1 MGNSNKLSLQTT
13 TRNQNLISNKFCQ
26 RNRNKLI
33 NMKLFAF
40 TIAIT
45 ITLASTQDVQFGGDD
60 EAPVSVETRTDGI
73 SEDDVNSRIF
83 GNIDLNSFAGNVAA
97 AAVGSVVGNVG
108 TNLASNYLSGCSN
121 RGKRSVLMHKLEKRQ
136 AIEAAEKSG
145 NADADPEIQT
155 RLFCPQ
161 DFLSGG
167 GSAGNNGRFCDRCSC
182 RDYDCNRDCRKCVSN
197 NSGYPS
203 GWSSNSGNSGSS
215 GSSWSSN
222 SNTGWSSNSGNYNR
236 PTTSNSI
243 NCNSCSCSS
252 SSSCRRYCSRCQNNN
267 NYYPSS
273 SGSSWNNGGSY
284 NTGWRVAGR
293 TNEDSEATDEVA
305 SDTKFEQK
313 LENVEEAVV
322 FA

>member
-1 MGNSNKLSLQTT
+1 
-13 TRNQNLISNKFCQ
+13 
-26 RNRNKLI
+26 
-33 NMKLFAF
+33 MKLFTF
-40 TIAIT
+40 VIAIT

-60 EAPVSVETRTDGI
+60 EAPVSVETRADGI
-73 SEDDVNSRIF
+73 SEDEVNSRIF

-108 TNLASNYLSGCSN
+108 TNLASNYLSGCNN

-145 NADADPEIQT
+145 NAEAEPEVQT

-161 DFLSGG
+161 DFLNPG
-167 GSAGNNGRFCDRCSC
+167 GSAGNNNYRFCDRCSC
-182 RDYDCNRDCRKCVSN
+182 RDYDCNRDCRKCVIN
-197 NSGYPS
+197 NNNNNGYPS

-222 SNTGWSSNSGNYNR
+222 SNTGWSSNNGNYNR

-252 SSSCRRYCSRCQNNN
+252 SSLCRKYCTSRCQNNN
-267 NYYPSS
+267 NYYQGS

-293 TNEDSEATDEVA
+293 TNEDSEATEEVA

>member
-1 MGNSNKLSLQTT
+1 MG
-13 TRNQNLISNKFCQ
+13 
-26 RNRNKLI
+26 
-33 NMKLFAF
+33 
-40 TIAIT
+40 
-45 ITLASTQDVQFGGDD
+45 
-60 EAPVSVETRTDGI
+60 
-73 SEDDVNSRIF
+73 
-83 GNIDLNSFAGNVAA
+83 
-97 AAVGSVVGNVG
+97 
-108 TNLASNYLSGCSN
+108 
-121 RGKRSVLMHKLEKRQ
+121 
-136 AIEAAEKSG
+136 
-145 NADADPEIQT
+145 
-155 RLFCPQ
+155 LFCPQ

-182 RDYDCNRDCRKCVSN
+182 RDYDCNRDCRKCVIN
-197 NSGYPS
+197 NNGYPS

-222 SNTGWSSNSGNYNR
+222 SNTGWSSSSSSGNYNR
-236 PTTSNSI
+236 PTASNSI

-322 FA
+322 F

>member
-1 MGNSNKLSLQTT
+1 
-13 TRNQNLISNKFCQ
+13 
-26 RNRNKLI
+26 
-33 NMKLFAF
+33 MKLFTF
-40 TIAIT
+40 VIAIT
-45 ITLASTQDVQFGGDD
+45 ITLASSQDIQFSGDD
-60 EAPVSVETRTDGI
+60 EVPVGVETRADGI
-73 SEDDVNSRIF
+73 SEDEVNSRIF

-145 NADADPEIQT
+145 NADAEPEVQT

-161 DFLSGG
+161 DFLNPG
-167 GSAGNNGRFCDRCSC
+167 GSAGNNNYRFCDRCSC
-182 RDYDCNRDCRKCVSN
+182 RDYDCNRDCRKCVN
-197 NSGYPS
+197 NNGYPS
-203 GWSSNSGNSGSS
+203 GWSSNS

-222 SNTGWSSNSGNYNR
+222 SNTGWSSNNGNYNR

-267 NYYPSS
+267 NYYSSS

-293 TNEDSEATDEVA
+293 TNEDSEATDEVEVA
-305 SDTKFEQK
+305 NDTKFEQK
-313 LENVEEAVV
+313 IENVEEAVV

>member
-1 MGNSNKLSLQTT
+1 
-13 TRNQNLISNKFCQ
+13 
-26 RNRNKLI
+26 
-33 NMKLFAF
+33 MKLFTFA
-40 TIAIT
+40 IAIT
-45 ITLASTQDVQFGGDD
+45 ITLASSQDVQFDGDA
-60 EAPVSVETRTDGI
+60 EVPVSVDTRADGI
-73 SEDDVNSRIF
+73 SEEDVNTRIF
-83 GNIDLNSFAGNVAA
+83 GNIDLNSFVGNVAA
-97 AAVGSVVGNVG
+97 SALGTVVGNTG

-145 NADADPEIQT
+145 NANADPEVQT

-182 RDYDCNRDCRKCVSN
+182 RDYDCNRDCRKCVIN
-197 NSGYPS
+197 NNNGYPS

-252 SSSCRRYCSRCQNNN
+252 SSSCRRYCTSRCQNNN

-293 TNEDSEATDEVA
+293 TNEDSEATEEVA

>member
-1 MGNSNKLSLQTT
+1 
-13 TRNQNLISNKFCQ
+13 
-26 RNRNKLI
+26 
-33 NMKLFAF
+33 MKLFTF
-40 TIAIT
+40 VIAIT
-45 ITLASTQDVQFGGDD
+45 ITLASSQDIQFSGDD
-60 EAPVSVETRTDGI
+60 EVPVGVETRADGI
-73 SEDDVNSRIF
+73 SEDEVNSRIF
-83 GNIDLNSFAGNVAA
+83 GSIDLNSFAGNVAA

-145 NADADPEIQT
+145 NADAEPEVQT

-161 DFLSGG
+161 DFLNPG
-167 GSAGNNGRFCDRCSC
+167 GSAGNNNYRFCDRCSC
-182 RDYDCNRDCRKCVSN
+182 RDYDCNRDCRKCVN
-197 NSGYPS
+197 NNGYPS
-203 GWSSNSGNSGSS
+203 GWSSNS

-222 SNTGWSSNSGNYNR
+222 SNTGWSSNNGNYNR

-267 NYYPSS
+267 NYYSSS

-293 TNEDSEATDEVA
+293 TNEDSEATDEVEVA
-305 SDTKFEQK
+305 NDTKFEQK
-313 LENVEEAVV
+313 IENVEEAVV

>member
-1 MGNSNKLSLQTT
+1 MGNSNTFSRQTA
-13 TRNQNLISNKFCQ
+13 TRNQNLFRINFQ
-26 RNRNKLI
+26 RNRNILT
-33 NMKLFAF
+33 NMKLFTF
-40 TIAIT
+40 VIAIT
-45 ITLASTQDVQFGGDD
+45 ITLASSQDVQFSGDD
-60 EAPVSVETRTDGI
+60 EVPVTVETRADGI
-73 SEDDVNSRIF
+73 GEDDVNSRIF

-108 TNLASNYLSGCSN
+108 TNLASNYLNGCSN

-145 NADADPEIQT
+145 NADADPEVQT

-161 DFLSGG
+161 DFLNPG
-167 GSAGNNGRFCDRCSC
+167 GSAGNNNYRYCDRCSC
-182 RDYDCNRDCRKCVSN
+182 RDYDCNRDCRKCVIN
-197 NSGYPS
+197 NNNGYPS

-222 SNTGWSSNSGNYNR
+222 SNTGWSSNSGSNNR
-236 PTTSNSI
+236 PTYSNSI
-243 NCNSCSCSS
+243 NCSSCSCSS
-252 SSSCRRYCSRCQNNN
+252 SSSCRRYCTSRCQNN
-267 NYYPSS
+267 YYQGS

-293 TNEDSEATDEVA
+293 TNKDSEATDEVA
-305 SDTKFEQK
+305 NDTEFEQK
-313 LENVEEAVV
+313 LENVDEAVV

>member
-1 MGNSNKLSLQTT
+1 
-13 TRNQNLISNKFCQ
+13 
-26 RNRNKLI
+26 
-33 NMKLFAF
+33 MKLFTF
-40 TIAIT
+40 VIAIT
-45 ITLASTQDVQFGGDD
+45 ITLASTQDVQFGGED
-60 EAPVSVETRTDGI
+60 EVPVSVETRADGV

-145 NADADPEIQT
+145 NADAEPEVQT

-161 DFLSGG
+161 DFLNPG
-167 GSAGNNGRFCDRCSC
+167 GSAGNNNYRFCDRCSC
-182 RDYDCNRDCRKCVSN
+182 RDYDCNRDCRKCVN
-197 NSGYPS
+197 NNGYPS
-203 GWSSNSGNSGSS
+203 GWSSNS

-222 SNTGWSSNSGNYNR
+222 SNTGWSSNNGNYNR

-267 NYYPSS
+267 NYYSSS

-293 TNEDSEATDEVA
+293 TNEDSEATDEVEVA
-305 SDTKFEQK
+305 NDTKFEQK
-313 LENVEEAVV
+313 IENVEEAVV

>member
-1 MGNSNKLSLQTT
+1 MLT
-13 TRNQNLISNKFCQ
+13 
-26 RNRNKLI
+26 
-33 NMKLFAF
+33 NMKLFTF
-40 TIAIT
+40 VIAIT
-45 ITLASTQDVQFGGDD
+45 ITLASSQDIQFSGDD
-60 EAPVSVETRTDGI
+60 EVPVGVETRADGV
-73 SEDDVNSRIF
+73 SEDEVNSRIF
-83 GNIDLNSFAGNVAA
+83 GSIDLNSFAGNVAA

-108 TNLASNYLSGCSN
+108 TNLASNYLSGCNN

-145 NADADPEIQT
+145 NADADPEVQT

-161 DFLSGG
+161 DFLNPG
-167 GSAGNNGRFCDRCSC
+167 GSAGNNNYRFCDRCSC
-182 RDYDCNRDCRKCVSN
+182 RDYDCNRDCRKCVN
-197 NSGYPS
+197 NNNGYPS

-293 TNEDSEATDEVA
+293 TNEDSEATEEVA

>member
-1 MGNSNKLSLQTT
+1 MG
-13 TRNQNLISNKFCQ
+13 
-26 RNRNKLI
+26 
-33 NMKLFAF
+33 
-40 TIAIT
+40 
-45 ITLASTQDVQFGGDD
+45 
-60 EAPVSVETRTDGI
+60 
-73 SEDDVNSRIF
+73 
-83 GNIDLNSFAGNVAA
+83 
-97 AAVGSVVGNVG
+97 
-108 TNLASNYLSGCSN
+108 SGCNN

-136 AIEAAEKSG
+136 AIEAAEMSG
-145 NADADPEIQT
+145 NAEADPEVQT

-161 DFLSGG
+161 DFLNPG
-167 GSAGNNGRFCDRCSC
+167 GSAGNNNYRFCDRCSC
-182 RDYDCNRDCRKCVSN
+182 RDYDCNRDCRKCVN
-197 NSGYPS
+197 N
-203 GWSSNSGNSGSS
+203 N
-215 GSSWSSN
+215 
-222 SNTGWSSNSGNYNR
+222 GNYNR

-293 TNEDSEATDEVA
+293 TNEDSKPTEEVA

>member
-1 MGNSNKLSLQTT
+1 MLT
-13 TRNQNLISNKFCQ
+13 
-26 RNRNKLI
+26 
-33 NMKLFAF
+33 NMKLFTF
-40 TIAIT
+40 VIAIT
-45 ITLASTQDVQFGGDD
+45 ITLASSQDIQFSGDD
-60 EAPVSVETRTDGI
+60 EVPVGVETRADGV
-73 SEDDVNSRIF
+73 SEDEVNSRIF
-83 GNIDLNSFAGNVAA
+83 SIDLNSFA
-97 AAVGSVVGNVG
+97 GNVG

-136 AIEAAEKSG
+136 AIEAAEKSE
-145 NADADPEIQT
+145 NADAEPEVQT

-161 DFLSGG
+161 DFLNPG
-167 GSAGNNGRFCDRCSC
+167 GSAGNNNYRFCDRCSC
-182 RDYDCNRDCRKCVSN
+182 RDYDCNRDCRKCVN
-197 NSGYPS
+197 NNGYPS
-203 GWSSNSGNSGSS
+203 GWSSNS

-222 SNTGWSSNSGNYNR
+222 SNTGWSSNNGNYNR

-267 NYYPSS
+267 NYYSSS

-293 TNEDSEATDEVA
+293 TNEDSEATDEVEVA
-305 SDTKFEQK
+305 NDTKFEQK
-313 LENVEEAVV
+313 IENAEEAVV

>member
-1 MGNSNKLSLQTT
+1 MQ
-13 TRNQNLISNKFCQ
+13 
-26 RNRNKLI
+26 
-33 NMKLFAF
+33 LFTF
-40 TIAIT
+40 VIAIT
-45 ITLASTQDVQFGGDD
+45 ITLASSQDIQFSGDD
-60 EAPVSVETRTDGI
+60 EVPVGVETRADGI
-73 SEDDVNSRIF
+73 SEDEVNSRIF
-83 GNIDLNSFAGNVAA
+83 GSIDLNSFAGNVAA

-145 NADADPEIQT
+145 NADAEPEVQT

-161 DFLSGG
+161 DFLNPG
-167 GSAGNNGRFCDRCSC
+167 GSAGNNNYRFCDRCSC
-182 RDYDCNRDCRKCVSN
+182 RDYDCNRDCRKCVN
-197 NSGYPS
+197 NNGYPS
-203 GWSSNSGNSGSS
+203 GWSSNS

-222 SNTGWSSNSGNYNR
+222 SNTGWSSNNGNYNR

-267 NYYPSS
+267 NYYSSS

-293 TNEDSEATDEVA
+293 TNEDSEATDEVEVA
-305 SDTKFEQK
+305 NDTKFEQK
-313 LENVEEAVV
+313 IENVEEAVV

>member
-1 MGNSNKLSLQTT
+1 MG
-13 TRNQNLISNKFCQ
+13 
-26 RNRNKLI
+26 
-33 NMKLFAF
+33 
-40 TIAIT
+40 
-45 ITLASTQDVQFGGDD
+45 
-60 EAPVSVETRTDGI
+60 
-73 SEDDVNSRIF
+73 
-83 GNIDLNSFAGNVAA
+83 
-97 AAVGSVVGNVG
+97 
-108 TNLASNYLSGCSN
+108 
-121 RGKRSVLMHKLEKRQ
+121 
-136 AIEAAEKSG
+136 KSG
-145 NADADPEIQT
+145 NADADPEVQT

-161 DFLSGG
+161 DFLNPG
-167 GSAGNNGRFCDRCSC
+167 GSAGNNNYRFCDRCSC
-182 RDYDCNRDCRKCVSN
+182 RDYDCNRDCRKCVN
-197 NSGYPS
+197 NNNGYPS

-252 SSSCRRYCSRCQNNN
+252 SSSCRRYCTSRCQNNN

-293 TNEDSEATDEVA
+293 TNEDSEAADEIA
-305 SDTKFEQK
+305 SDTKFEEK

>member
-1 MGNSNKLSLQTT
+1 MLT
-13 TRNQNLISNKFCQ
+13 
-26 RNRNKLI
+26 
-33 NMKLFAF
+33 NMKLFTF
-40 TIAIT
+40 VIAIT
-45 ITLASTQDVQFGGDD
+45 ITLASSQDIQFSGDD
-60 EAPVSVETRTDGI
+60 EVPVGVETRADGV
-73 SEDDVNSRIF
+73 SEDEVNSRIF
-83 GNIDLNSFAGNVAA
+83 GSIDLNSFAGNVAA

-145 NADADPEIQT
+145 NADAEPEVQT

-161 DFLSGG
+161 DFLNPG
-167 GSAGNNGRFCDRCSC
+167 GSAGNNNYRFCDRCSC
-182 RDYDCNRDCRKCVSN
+182 RDYDCNRDCRKCVN
-197 NSGYPS
+197 NNGYPS
-203 GWSSNSGNSGSS
+203 GWSSNS

-222 SNTGWSSNSGNYNR
+222 SNTGWSSNNGNYNR

-267 NYYPSS
+267 NYYSSS

-293 TNEDSEATDEVA
+293 TNEDSEATDEVEVA
-305 SDTKFEQK
+305 NDTKFEQK
-313 LENVEEAVV
+313 IENVEEAVV

>member
-1 MGNSNKLSLQTT
+1 M
-13 TRNQNLISNKFCQ
+13 NL
-26 RNRNKLI
+26 
-33 NMKLFAF
+33 F
-40 TIAIT
+40 TFVIAIT

-60 EAPVSVETRTDGI
+60 EVPVSVETRADEIG
-73 SEDDVNSRIF
+73 EDDVNSRIF

-108 TNLASNYLSGCSN
+108 TNLASNYLGGCSN

-145 NADADPEIQT
+145 NADADPEVQT

-161 DFLSGG
+161 DFFGGG
-167 GSAGNNGRFCDRCSC
+167 GSAGNNNYRFCDRCSC
-182 RDYDCNRDCRKCVSN
+182 RDYDCNRDCRKCVIN
-197 NSGYPS
+197 NNNGYPS

-222 SNTGWSSNSGNYNR
+222 SNTGWSSNSGSNNR
-236 PTTSNSI
+236 PTYSNSI

-252 SSSCRRYCSRCQNNN
+252 SSSCRKYCTSRCQNN
-267 NYYPSS
+267 YYQGS

-305 SDTKFEQK
+305 NDTEFEQK
-313 LENVEEAVV
+313 LENVDEAVV

>member
-1 MGNSNKLSLQTT
+1 MGS
-13 TRNQNLISNKFCQ
+13 
-26 RNRNKLI
+26 
-33 NMKLFAF
+33 
-40 TIAIT
+40 
-45 ITLASTQDVQFGGDD
+45 GDD
-60 EAPVSVETRTDGI
+60 EAPINVETRADGI
-73 SEDDVNSRIF
+73 GEDDVNSRIF

-108 TNLASNYLSGCSN
+108 TNLASNYLNGCSN

-145 NADADPEIQT
+145 DADADPEVQT

-161 DFLSGG
+161 DFLNPG
-167 GSAGNNGRFCDRCSC
+167 GSAGNNNYRYCDRCSC
-182 RDYDCNRDCRKCVSN
+182 RDYDCNCDCRKCVIN
-197 NSGYPS
+197 NNNGYPS
-203 GWSSNSGNSGSS
+203 GWSSNN
-215 GSSWSSN
+215 
-222 SNTGWSSNSGNYNR
+222 GNYNR
-236 PTTSNSI
+236 PVSSNSI

-252 SSSCRRYCSRCQNNN
+252 SSSCRRYCSRCKNNN
-267 NYYPSS
+267 NYYSS
-273 SGSSWNNGGSY
+273 NSGSSWNNGGSY

-293 TNEDSEATDEVA
+293 TNEDSEATEEVA

>member
-1 MGNSNKLSLQTT
+1 
-13 TRNQNLISNKFCQ
+13 
-26 RNRNKLI
+26 
-33 NMKLFAF
+33 MKLFTF
-40 TIAIT
+40 VIAIT
-45 ITLASTQDVQFGGDD
+45 ITLASTQDVQFGGD
-60 EAPVSVETRTDGI
+60 EEVPVSVETRADGI
-73 SEDDVNSRIF
+73 SDDDVNSRIF

-108 TNLASNYLSGCSN
+108 TNLASNYLSGCNN

-145 NADADPEIQT
+145 NADADPEVQT

-161 DFLSGG
+161 DFLNPG
-167 GSAGNNGRFCDRCSC
+167 GSAGNNNYRFCDRCSC
-182 RDYDCNRDCRKCVSN
+182 RDYDCNRDCRKCVN
-197 NSGYPS
+197 NNNGYPS

-305 SDTKFEQK
+305 SNTKFEQK
-313 LENVEEAVV
+313 LENVKEAVV